1 MFRIQTANLVPLN
14 GHFSEMTLE
23 KVLRTYQHYSDWT
36 SGNPALKEANSRTTP
51 GRPLYL
57 ENPPILTKDGDRTVL
72 SPEKPLTILM
82 EVEEGFK
89 EVPNPENVVTHPGV
103 ETSEGLKTQ
112 TFSTSSGY
120 LWTQEFVLRKDGEDP
135 HYFSQAFMF
144 DRDSNGKVLGWAWLF
159 GRSNGLSNLA
169 DELLEGFFTSPEHLF
184 QGFKVL
190 FVFSLRM
197 KAVEESQMSEAE
209 KEAAMNV
216 LWEQLLAKLAEVHA
230 AANGFKAK
238 QAVNFKVFEM
248 SKPEIEEWGRHST
261 TVLLFCMMFR
271 LVDPVSFGVI
281 QKVAVLEKQLP
292 GVPFLVGEI
301 AGKGEE
307 QYSTAMTGTQFKDA
321 MVEGEFKK
329 LIDANGFN
337 QKRERGID
345 KAWEKDLS
353 PHNIAGNLAMFLV
366 LTAKKTLG
374 VTHEVWGKIFNPVLL
389 FPVIGTPWSV
399 IKEARAAR
407 DRAIDE
413 VLAAAKA
420 FDEAEADT
428 ASPGTK
434 RPCPD
439 A

>member
-1 MFRIQTANLVPLN
+1 MFRIQTVTLVPLN
-14 GHFSEMTLE
+14 GRFSEMTLE
-23 KVLRTYQHYSDWT
+23 KVLRTFQHYSDWS
-36 SGNPALKEANSRTTP
+36 SGIPALKQANSRTTP

-57 ENPPILTKDGDRTVL
+57 ENPPILTKDGDRSVL
-72 SPEKPLTILM
+72 SPKPLTILM

-120 LWTQEFVLRKDGEDP
+120 LWAQEFVLRKDGEEP
-135 HYFSQAFMF
+135 HYFSQTFMF
-144 DRDSNGKVLGWAWLF
+144 DRDSNGNVLGWAWLF

-169 DELLEGFFTSPEHLF
+169 DLLLAGLFTSPEHLF

-197 KAVEESQMSEAE
+197 QAVEESEMSVAE
-209 KEAAMNV
+209 KEAALNA
-216 LWEQLLAKLAEVHA
+216 LWEQLVAKLAEVHA

-238 QAVNFKVFEM
+238 QAVGFKTFSM
-248 SKPEIEEWGRHST
+248 SKPEIDEWGRHST

-271 LVDPVSFGVI
+271 LADPVSFGVI
-281 QKVAVLEKQLP
+281 QKVAELKKQLP

-301 AGKGEE
+301 AGGGEE
-307 QYSTAMTGTQFKDA
+307 QYSTAKTGTEFKDA
-321 MVEGEFKK
+321 MVEGKFQE
-329 LIDANGFN
+329 LLDQNGYE
-337 QKRERGID
+337 QVRQRGIGE
-345 KAWEKDLS
+345 AWEKNLS

-366 LTAKKTLG
+366 LTAEKTPG
-374 VTHEVWGKIFNPVLL
+374 ITHEVWGKIFNRVLL
-389 FPVIGTPWSV
+389 FPVFGTSQSV
-399 IKEARAAR
+399 IEEARAAR

-420 FDEAEADT
+420 YAEAQADT
-428 ASPGTK
+428 SSPGTK
-434 RPCPD
+434 RFFSEV
-439 A
+439 